1 MLSPQAL
8 ELSPEATP
16 KRMSKLLNLSL
27 LVAASMLLSGC
38 FFSDNPRT
46 RTPGTVIDDEML
58 ENIVEREIK
67 NSSTEFEGSNI
78 DVVSYNG
85 LVLLL
90 GQVPN
95 QSLKGRATVV
105 AQGLPKVRQVH
116 NELDIGGPI
125 SYPARTN
132 DSWLSSKVKTKL
144 IASME
149 VYGRKVKVVTE
160 NGVVFLMGMLPRG
173 EADQAVEIA
182 KTVYGVQKIVKV
194 FEYIDEPV
202 VAQEPPPMLDPSL

>member
-1 MLSPQAL
+1 MPSTLTLSPNSKTTSKSAKTL
-8 ELSPEATP
+8 LTATIC
-16 KRMSKLLNLSL
+16 
-27 LVAASMLLSGC
+27 VLLSGC

-58 ENIVEREIK
+58 ETIVERKIR
-67 NSSTEFEGSNI
+67 SSSPDYKGSNI

-90 GQVPN
+90 GQVPTEA
-95 QSLKGRATVV
+95 LKSQATVV
-105 AQGLPKVRQVH
+105 SQSLQKVRQVH
-116 NELDIGGPI
+116 NELEIGGPI

-144 IASME
+144 IASKE

-160 NGVVFLMGMLPRG
+160 DGVVYLMGMLPRS

-202 VAQEPPPMLDPSL
+202 VAQEPMQEPVVLADPT

>member
-1 MLSPQAL
+1 MP
-8 ELSPEATP
+8 
-16 KRMSKLLNLSL
+16 SL
-27 LVAASMLLSGC
+27 LTPRLRNYGRFLLCVLLCASLSGC

-58 ENIVEREIK
+58 ESIVERKIR
-67 NSSTEFEGSNI
+67 SSSADYAGSNI

-90 GQVPN
+90 GQVPTPE
-95 QSLKGRATVV
+95 LKAQATVV
-105 AQGLPKVRQVH
+105 AQGLQKVRQVH

-144 IASME
+144 IASKE
-149 VYGRKVKVVTE
+149 VYGSKVKVVTE
-160 NGVVFLMGMLPRG
+160 NGVVYLMGMLPRS
-173 EADQAVEIA
+173 EADTAVDIA
-182 KTVYGVQKIVKV
+182 RTVYGVQKIVKV
-194 FEYIDEPV
+194 FEYIDEPAI
-202 VAQEPPPMLDPSL
+202 AQEPAELPDAS